1 MNIEKATHEPF
12 KTELFAPIIKETK
25 GNYLAVLSDTSMDRD
40 GERVG
45 KSAFQNS
52 DILSGYTAGLIDH
65 ENKVLNQVCCWE
77 NKRIVEIDG
86 HTALVA
92 EPKFFLSNPNAAAI
106 KGMLD
111 EGAEI
116 GISIGAIVKEYE
128 DQKVSGKSVRT
139 FTQLELLEA
148 SFVAIPSN
156 KHGRAMAVA
165 KSYKTNEANKVEK
178 EFTQKDVDSA
188 IEKSVV
194 EKQLDFEK
202 KLELKDVEISEL
214 SKKLADSEKAA
225 SDKEDEKKKK
235 EKEDEEAKK
244 ATDKKMA
251 DAEKALETEK
261 KLSIEKQKFADEGNN
276 GEEVNNE
283 EVAAKAYSEGK
294 LPFVRIGN

>member
-1 MNIEKATHEPF
+1 MNINKATHEPF
-12 KTELFAPIIKETK
+12 NTELFAPIIKETK

-77 NKRIVEIDG
+77 NKRIVDIDG

-116 GISIGAIVKEYE
+116 GISIGAIVKQYE
-128 DQKVSGKSVRT
+128 DQKVSGKSIRT
-139 FTQLELLEA
+139 FTELELLEA

-188 IEKSVV
+188 IEKSIV
-194 EKQLDFEK
+194 EKQADFEK

-225 SDKEDEKKKK
+225 SDKEDEKKKEDEK
-235 EKEDEEAKK
+235 AKEDAAKK
-244 ATDKKMA
+244 LLES
-251 DAEKALETEK
+251 EKALETEK
-261 KLSIEKQKFADEGNN
+261 KLSLEKQKFADEGNN
-276 GEEVNNE
+276 GEKGNTE
-283 EVAAKAYSEGK
+283 EEAAKAYSEGK
-294 LPFVRIGN
+294 LQFVRIGK